1 MFCSN
6 QHLSSAKNAA
16 KSASTQISGIK
27 ACKLPGMDQGALVVF
42 VFEIMRGNYLSTCQL
57 RTRMTVIDEDQ
68 RFPMV
73 IRLVFKENDKGSPRP
88 CPSLIQP
95 WRQTPYASRL
105 QSETE
110 DGTSS
115 FQKRSVRSYGSPSLK
130 TTWPPS
136 VEKLFTFFVE
146 PIVLVGIKCPS
157 SRVSFSTT
165 TGYR

>member
-1 MFCSN
+1 MQRN
-6 QHLSSAKNAA
+6 RLQHKLVGLRPVNCRGWIKGRSLSLCL
-16 KSASTQISGIK
+16 KSCG
-27 ACKLPGMDQGALVVF
+27 
-42 VFEIMRGNYLSTCQL
+42 GNYLSTCQL

-146 PIVLVGIKCPS
+146 GIVLVGIKCPS